1 MSHIILAKSIISHG
15 HMQPL
20 PPQGQLVVVICGIL
34 FSLVGYGIYLT
45 FGPGK
50 DELKDAID
58 EHAKMHELGIAHG
71 HTPSNKE
78 DMKIYFDTFRDAA
91 NHHKEVMEELNSND
105 K

>member
-1 MSHIILAKSIISHG
+1 MSHVILAKSIISHG

-20 PPQGQLVVVICGIL
+20 PPQGQLIVVICGIL

-50 DELKDAID
+50 DELNDAND
-58 EHAKMHELGIAHG
+58 AHANMHELGIAHG

-78 DMKIYFDTFRDAA
+78 DMEMYFDTFRDAA

>member
-1 MSHIILAKSIISHG
+1 MTYLLLTKSIISHG
-15 HMQPL
+15 NIEPL
-20 PPQGQLVVVICGIL
+20 PPQGQLIALICGIL

-50 DELKDAID
+50 DDLKDAID

-71 HTPSNKE
+71 HKPSNKE
-78 DMKIYFDTFRDAA
+78 DMEIYFDAFRDAA
-91 NHHKEVMEELNSND
+91 NHHKKVMEELNSND